1 MRQRLAPDR
10 LIKGCPFRFIK
21 IPLRPAGTEDW
32 TEEQLQA
39 LVTRDAVIGVRY
51 PKTVEEFKKE
61 GGLFHPKTEG
71 YALSHASETW
81 HPHPFFLLTEASQML
96 SHGQDDPWY

>member
-1 MRQRLAPDR
+1 MRQTR
-10 LIKGCPFRFIK
+10 LIKDCLFRFIK

-61 GGLFHPKTEG
+61 GGVFHPKTEG
-71 YALSHASETW
+71 YAPNQALEMW
-81 HPHPFFLLTEASQML
+81 HPHPCFLLTEASQMQ
-96 SHGQDDPWY
+96 SYGQDDPL